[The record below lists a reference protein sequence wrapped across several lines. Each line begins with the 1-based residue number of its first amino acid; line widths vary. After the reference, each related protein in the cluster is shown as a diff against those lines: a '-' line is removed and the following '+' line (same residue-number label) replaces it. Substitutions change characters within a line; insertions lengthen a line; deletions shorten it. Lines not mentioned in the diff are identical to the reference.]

1 MADSGLLIKGVNKK
15 TIGNEKKT
23 KKQQQ
28 QQSKRIFGVLLNSLG
43 TTLLGSMLPCKGVTT
58 TIHKGQGVKK
68 AGYRFMPAG
77 EGLTVRVGQKF

>member
-1 MADSGLLIKGVNKK
+1 MLTKK
-15 TIGNEKKT
+15 QLEMKKKT

-58 TIHKGQGVKK
+58 TTHKGQGVKK
-68 AGYRFMPAG
+68 AGYRFMQAG